1 MGRFVNHHV
10 SQTEP
15 DLDGGGEDLD
25 GEIDQNPDLD
35 GGGDD
40 LDGEI
45 EQNPIFRWGRQGFTW
60 GDVA

>member
-10 SQTEP
+10 NQTEP
-15 DLDGGGEDLD
+15 DLDGGGE
-25 GEIDQNPDLD
+25 
-35 GGGDD
+35 D